1 MGAVPANR
9 VRDLNSAP
17 PNAVGGHVLYWLTA
31 CRRTAWN
38 YGLQRAVEWAQEL
51 LKPLLVLETLTCGG
65 RWDSDRHRQF
75 VIDGM
80 TDNARAFQGA
90 SARYST
96 YAGPSRAAVR
106 KTVQALVE
114 HSCVLVTDDHPFRDA
129 TTDAVAVANGLSIR
143 VEAVDSN
150 GLLPMRLAGR
160 AFPTAYLL
168 RRYLQKTLAEQLQTL
183 PEPHPLA
190 ALPGLRLPDLP
201 GRHQDLLSGLLGE
214 PGAVAQ
220 ALRGFPAGHP
230 VLPVASVRGGA
241 AAASGVVRRF
251 LDERLSR
258 YQAERDHPDSE
269 ATSELSP
276 YLSHGH
282 ISAHEVV
289 AEILSRE
296 GRSPRDLPVTGN
308 GTRSGWW
315 GISASAEAFLDQLV
329 TWRELGL
336 NTCLHRS
343 DYDQFSSLPAWAQQ
357 TLSEHQSDVRPVI
370 YSYEEMQTASTHD
383 PLWNA
388 AQRQLVQEGRMHNYL
403 RMLWGKRIL
412 EWTPTPQEALEVM
425 VELNNTYA
433 LDAEDPNSYTGILWI
448 LGRHDRPWGPRRPIF
463 GTVRYMSSEGAA
475 RKLRV
480 RGFLQ
485 RHGT

>member
-1 MGAVPANR
+1 MGAVPASR
-9 VRDLNSAP
+9 VRVLNFAP
-17 PNAVGGHVLYWLTA
+17 PDAVGGHVLYWMTA

-38 YGLQRAVEWAQEL
+38 YGLQRAVEWVQEL
-51 LKPLLVLETLTCGG
+51 RKPLLVLETLTCGG

-80 TDNARAFQGA
+80 TDNARAFQRA
-90 SARYST
+90 PACYRAH
-96 YAGPSRAAVR
+96 AGPSRAAVR
-106 KTVQALVE
+106 KTVQALAE
-114 HSCVLVTDDHPFRDA
+114 RACVLVTDDHPFRDA
-129 TTDAVAVANGLSIR
+129 TAEAVATANSLAIR
-143 VEAVDSN
+143 AEAVDSN
-150 GLLPMRLAGR
+150 GLLPIRLAGR

-168 RRYLQKTLAEQLQTL
+168 RRYLQKTLAEQLQAL

-201 GRHQDLLSGLLGE
+201 GRHQDLSSALLGE
-214 PGAVAQ
+214 PGAVAH
-220 ALRGFPAGHP
+220 ALRGPPANRS
-230 VLPVASVRGGA
+230 VLPLASVRGGA
-241 AAASGVVRRF
+241 AAATEVLRRF

-308 GTRSGWW
+308 GKRSGWW
-315 GISASAEAFLDQLV
+315 GVSASAEAFLDQLV

-336 NTCLHRS
+336 NTCAYRP

-370 YSYEEMQTASTHD
+370 YSYEEMQTARTHD

-388 AQRQLVQEGRMHNYL
+388 AQQQLVREGRMHNYL

-412 EWTPTPQEALEVM
+412 EWTPTPQEALEAM
-425 VELNNTYA
+425 VELNNTYG
-433 LDAEDPNSYTGILWI
+433 LDAEDPNSYTGILWV

-463 GTVRYMSSEGAA
+463 GTVRYMSSERAA
-475 RKLRV
+475 RKLHV
-480 RGFLQ
+480 KGFLQ
-485 RHGT
+485 RYGT